1 MLVTG
6 SWTTTLLYLAVA
18 ALVLGLVLRGMF
30 AALCLRRSEKSGD
43 YMVAERE
50 KSECQSSVVAI
61 ILRNFANHPKE
72 TLSEYGDHKSARS
85 IILIVTG

>member
-1 MLVTG
+1 MIIIFIQDVSVMLVTG

-43 YMVAERE
+43 NLVAELE
-50 KSECQSSVVAI
+50 KSE
-61 ILRNFANHPKE
+61 
-72 TLSEYGDHKSARS
+72 
-85 IILIVTG
+85 

>member
-30 AALCLRRSEKSGD
+30 AAICLKRSEKSGD
-43 YMVAERE
+43 YLVAELE
-50 KSECQSSVVAI
+50 KSE
-61 ILRNFANHPKE
+61 
-72 TLSEYGDHKSARS
+72 
-85 IILIVTG
+85 